1 MSDPI
6 AFLREFDHMFK
17 TTSPIP
23 TEKSD
28 EAIRVADDY
37 YGQFGENHFLSKM
50 PTLLRNLIDRHN
62 SLYA

>member
-6 AFLREFDHMFK
+6 AFLKEFDLMFK

-23 TEKSD
+23 AEKSD
-28 EAIRVADDY
+28 EALRVADDY
-37 YGQFGENHFLSKM
+37 YGQLGENHFLSKM

>member
-6 AFLREFDHMFK
+6 AFLREFDLMFK
-17 TTSPIP
+17 TNSPIP

-28 EAIRVADDY
+28 EAIRVADEY
-37 YGQFGENHFLSKM
+37 YGSLGENHFLSKM